1 MQYSPADSAC
11 HVFGRV
17 SLVSRV
23 ESLASAVD
31 MVESRPSKT
40 YASLLTHYSRDCFQP
55 KDTNFKVQRL
65 LLTPPTMFPTP
76 QILSS
81 ALSKL
86 STPFRRSQLG
96 LFHGKT
102 KQYGNNVPHSKHK
115 TRRTWL
121 PNVHTKRLMSD
132 ALGRDLKVKLTTRAL
147 KSINKVRFVACVFM
161 FCGFSFS
168 LFGSSMVELIIT
180 SCGLNPICWVWK
192 GCVSGSWYANG

>member
-1 MQYSPADSAC
+1 
-11 HVFGRV
+11 
-17 SLVSRV
+17 
-23 ESLASAVD
+23 
-31 MVESRPSKT
+31 
-40 YASLLTHYSRDCFQP
+40 
-55 KDTNFKVQRL
+55 
-65 LLTPPTMFPTP
+65 MFPTP

-147 KSINKVRFVACVFM
+147 KSINKHGGVDNYLLRTKPDLLGMEGMRLRILVRERLDVKRAEDEALAQAQAKIQLEKEMKEAKQKRRAQAVHARKTREVRQNIT
-161 FCGFSFS
+161 GGI
-168 LFGSSMVELIIT
+168 FGSVGSST
-180 SCGLNPICWVWK
+180 HLNA
-192 GCVSGSWYANG
+192 S